1 MAYVNKSLRQLMLE
15 EDGNRDL
22 QYKVNLNGET
32 FQVNLDVDKNGI
44 NLELVPVSP
53 DGEMIYNLSEEE
65 IKTLQNSLMTSLGP
79 KFAKYKLELNAE
91 DSNSESPSVKM
102 NIPIGSLFP
111 FIKTILS
118 R

>member
-1 MAYVNKSLRQLMLE
+1 MAHINTSLRQLMLE
-15 EDGNRDL
+15 EDGGDL

-32 FQVNLDVDKNGI
+32 FQVGLDIDKNGI
-44 NLELVPVSP
+44 NLELTPVNPEGS
-53 DGEMIYNLSEEE
+53 MIYNLSDEE

-91 DSNSESPSVKM
+91 EGKEGNTSVKM
-102 NIPIGSLFP
+102 NIPVGSIFP
-111 FIKTILS
+111 FIKAILS

>member
-1 MAYVNKSLRQLMLE
+1 MAYVNKSLRELMLE
-15 EDGNRDL
+15 EDGKGELNY
-22 QYKVNLNGET
+22 QVNLNGET

-44 NLELVPVSP
+44 NLELVPTNP
-53 DGEMIYNLSEEE
+53 EGDMIYNLSDEE

-91 DSNSESPSVKM
+91 DGKEGNTSVKM
-102 NIPIGSLFP
+102 NIPIGSIFP
-111 FIKTILS
+111 FIKAILS